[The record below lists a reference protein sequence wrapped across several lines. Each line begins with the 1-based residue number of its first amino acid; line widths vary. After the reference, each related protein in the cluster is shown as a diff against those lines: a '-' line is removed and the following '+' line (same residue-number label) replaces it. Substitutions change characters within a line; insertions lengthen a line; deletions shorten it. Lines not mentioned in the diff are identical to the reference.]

1 MHLDL
6 GTGKLLLQGRLN
18 FCPGIKLL
26 SRLIGKNVSRQIF
39 DIQKELLQKNTF

>member
-6 GTGKLLLQGRLN
+6 GTGKLLLQDRLD

-26 SRLIGKNVSRQIF
+26 SRLIGKDVSRLVE
-39 DIQKELLQKNTF
+39 KVLLDGLL